1 MTPESNFILKQRI
14 ACQMKALKKSFEMR
28 VRVAGLSFLN
38 VDEFL
43 SAAPSMQPHGSV
55 ERARVRHLARHSE
68 CYLNLLTT
76 VDILNESPK
85 QALTIHVHTYNS

>member
-1 MTPESNFILKQRI
+1 
-14 ACQMKALKKSFEMR
+14 MKALKNSFEMR
-28 VRVAGLSFLN
+28 VRVRVAGLSSLN
-38 VDEFL
+38 GDEFL

-68 CYLNLLTT
+68 CNLNLLTT

-85 QALTIHVHTYNS
+85 QALHYSRAHL

>member
-1 MTPESNFILKQRI
+1 
-14 ACQMKALKKSFEMR
+14 MKALKKSFEMR
-28 VRVAGLSFLN
+28 VRVAGLSSLN
-38 VDEFL
+38 GDEFL

-68 CYLNLLTT
+68 VNLNLLTI